1 MPAPY
6 IIARDGDTLAY
17 APDSRPRPP
26 RQTVTL
32 AEQENPDR
40 ILHQILARR
49 GQRYTRERRKV
60 LNVVLTAHGHLDGN
74 SLYDLLH
81 ERGVRVSKATV
92 YRTLRLLQEAGIIR
106 EVFHGAHG
114 ASSYEY
120 VHAGAH
126 HEHMICLSCGGIIEF
141 GSKQLED
148 IQEAACHEHHFT
160 PVRHQLQVFG
170 YCQTCQRKGGTQ
182 ISGFPRRA

>member
-1 MPAPY
+1 MPAHY
-6 IIARDGDTLAY
+6 LTAGDGDALAY

-26 RQTVTL
+26 RQTVAL

-40 ILHQILARR
+40 ILQHILARR

-60 LNVVLTAHGHLDGN
+60 LNVVLNAHGHLDAN

-81 ERGVRVSKATV
+81 EHGVPVSRATV

-106 EVFHGAHG
+106 EVFHNAHG
-114 ASSYEY
+114 ASSYEH
-120 VHAGAH
+120 VRAGVH
-126 HEHMICLSCGGIIEF
+126 HEHMICLSCDCIIEF

-148 IQEAACHEHHFT
+148 IQETACHQHHFT

-170 YCQTCQRKGGTQ
+170 YCQTCQRKGG
-182 ISGFPRRA
+182 S